1 LSDSWKTRLVLW
13 LEQRS
18 LQPGDCPAGSGGQQP
33 CRRNPAAPANGG
45 HYDYETRYTAL
56 DFIGDQMLF
65 GQRHELLVGVDNE
78 AQDRYRGKTYRNTS
92 TAAGNLDIN
101 NPVYGN
107 LAEPSTVSATQS
119 NAKPADLDLAVPQGQ
134 LAPQRPVDFW
144 CSAGAAALRPVRHP
158 GFCQHVIARQQWR
171 SVHPPAGVVYQP
183 TEAWSL
189 YANYSRSFVPNT
201 DTDDQGNTFDPEEGV
216 SREVGP
222 SLRRRTR
229 STSTWPC
236 SISSKRTW

>member
-1 LSDSWKTRLVLW
+1 LSDSWKTRLVYGW
-13 LEQRS
+13 NNDRYS
-18 LQPGDCPAGSGGQQP
+18 LAIAQPAAAGSNLAAGTL
-33 CRRNPAAPANGG
+33 RRQANGG

-119 NAKPADLDLAVPQGQ
+119 NAK
-134 LAPQRPVDFW
+134 
-144 CSAGAAALRPVRHP
+144 
-158 GFCQHVIARQQWR
+158 
-171 SVHPPAGVVYQP
+171 
-183 TEAWSL
+183 
-189 YANYSRSFVPNT
+189 
-201 DTDDQGNTFDPEEGV
+201 
-216 SREVGP
+216 
-222 SLRRRTR
+222 
-229 STSTWPC
+229 TS
-236 SISSKRTW
+236 